1 MSKNETLVLW
11 LSVGLAIFSVML
23 IYSYTQE
30 KSDELTKQFGTKTS
44 VVVSNRDINEMET
57 IDESMIQLAEIPLD
71 FTQPGHVTDMEDA
84 VGLVALA
91 PIQAGEQILSNKI
104 VRPGPITGLS
114 LQVTPQ
120 NRALT
125 IPVDEMRGVAKLI
138 KPGDRVDILAV
149 LHVQSGGSPKH
160 VKTVLQDVVILAT
173 GLNIMNELPRL
184 HTSSGSKEFIENIRS
199 KADFSTI
206 TVEATPQEIQ
216 ELVYIL
222 SSSPSSLFIT
232 LRHPTDRLRANV
244 PYTTSLEH
252 IVGKKLSQEANKP
265 KVITRRKVNLQ

>member
-1 MSKNETLVLW
+1 MNKNETLILW

-30 KSDELTKQFGTKTS
+30 KSDELTRQFGTKTS
-44 VVVSNRDINEMET
+44 IVTSNRDINEMET
-57 IDESMIQLAEIPLD
+57 IDESMLQLQEIPVD
-71 FTQPGHVTDMEDA
+71 FAQPGYITDMEDA
-84 VGLVALA
+84 IGLVALA

-104 VRPGPITGLS
+104 VQPGPVTGLS

-125 IPVDEMRGVAKLI
+125 IPVDDMRGVAKLI
-138 KPGDRVDILAV
+138 KPGDRIDILAT
-149 LHVQSGGSPKH
+149 LDLKSRGSSKH

-184 HTSSGSKEFIENIRS
+184 RTKSGSQEFIENIRAKS
-199 KADFSTI
+199 DFSTI
-206 TVEATPQEIQ
+206 TIEASPQEIQ

-222 SSSPSSLFIT
+222 STSPSALFVT
-232 LRHPTDRLRANV
+232 LRHPTDRLRAYV
-244 PYTTSLEH
+244 PHTTGLDQ
-252 IVGKKLSQEANKP
+252 IVGKKLSQKAKKP
-265 KVITRRKVNLQ
+265 KTITRKRLKLQ

>member
-1 MSKNETLVLW
+1 MSKNETLILW

-30 KSDELTKQFGTKTS
+30 KSDELTKKFGTKTS
-44 VVVSNRDINEMET
+44 VVVSNQDIRDMET
-57 IDESMIQLAEIPLD
+57 IDESMIQLQEVPLD
-71 FTQPGHVTDMEDA
+71 FTQPGYVTSMEDA

-91 PIQAGEQILSNKI
+91 PIQAGEQILSNKL
-104 VRPGPITGLS
+104 VRPGPVTGLS

-138 KPGDRVDILAV
+138 KPGDRIDILAV
-149 LHVQSGGSPKH
+149 LDIQGGVVSRR
-160 VKTVLQDVVILAT
+160 VKTILQDVVILAT

-184 HTSSGSKEFIENIRS
+184 YTQSGSEDFIENIRA

-206 TVEATPQEIQ
+206 TIEATPQEIQ
-216 ELVYIL
+216 ELVFIL
-222 SSSPSSLFIT
+222 SSSPTSLFVT
-232 LRHPTDRLRANV
+232 LRHPTDRLRARV
-244 PYTTSLEH
+244 PHTTSLQH
-252 IVGKKLSQEANKP
+252 IVGKKLTQEMKP
-265 KVITRRKVNLQ
+265 KTITRQRVNLQ

>member
-1 MSKNETLVLW
+1 MNKNETLVLW

-44 VVVSNRDINEMET
+44 VVVANRDINEMET
-57 IDESMIQLAEIPLD
+57 IDESMIQLMEIPED
-71 FTQPGHVTDMEDA
+71 FAQPSHLIDIESA

-91 PIQAGEQILSNKI
+91 PITSGEQILSNKI
-104 VRPGPITGLS
+104 VKPGPVTGLS

-149 LHVQSGGSPKH
+149 LDMSGRNSKH

-184 HTSSGSKEFIENIRS
+184 HTTSGSKDFIENIRA

-206 TVEATPQEIQ
+206 TIEAAPNEIQ

-222 SSSPSSLFIT
+222 STSPSSLFVT
-232 LRHPTDRLRANV
+232 LRHPTDRLRAQV
-244 PYTTSLEH
+244 PTTTSLEN
-252 IVGKKLSQEANKP
+252 IVGKKAAQKANKP
-265 KVITRRKVNLQ
+265 RVIRRRVNLQ